1 MCKTDEKT
9 RQSYFF
15 TARQNILQKLRKL
28 AFAKTHHELII
39 DFGRRKRN
47 QIQQHITANI
57 WENNKNSC
65 KTQSENKKSSNFS
78 VRRATKMSRRCE
90 MNMKV
95 VNQKD
100 EKNKPIILRSVVF

>member
-57 WENNKNSC
+57 
-65 KTQSENKKSSNFS
+65 
-78 VRRATKMSRRCE
+78 
-90 MNMKV
+90 
-95 VNQKD
+95 
-100 EKNKPIILRSVVF
+100 